1 MDEGQLRAFATTG
14 KRRDPRF
21 PDLPTV
27 AEAGVAGYE
36 TSWWHA
42 VYVPAGTSSAIVE
55 KLTGALQAVM
65 QDSEGRAQ
73 LEEIG
78 LVAQYRP
85 AEQVTQQTSS
95 DMASFR
101 KIAKESNISLD

>member
-1 MDEGQLRAFATTG
+1 M
-14 KRRDPRF
+14 
-21 PDLPTV
+21 
-27 AEAGVAGYE
+27 
-36 TSWWHA
+36 
-42 VYVPAGTSSAIVE
+42 PAGTPSSIVE
-55 KLTGALQAVM
+55 KLAGALQAVM
-65 QDSEGRAQ
+65 QDRDGRAQ

-85 AEQVTQQTSS
+85 AEEVTQQTSS